1 MNKISEKKIAL
12 LASLILLLT
21 FSICISFFP
30 NVQAATPTP
39 AVPQKGLLALNDVV
53 GLDIAKY
60 AVATSSIKPDIPNVN
75 LGSENIKD
83 ITYELVSGTSKLKV
97 LCTFVNDNLNI
108 IHVLENNG
116 TPLLTKAAPTGSITQ
131 MAKNF
136 LRNYQTYKVTSAYA
150 DLQNSLDR
158 ISITENSTSTIGDM
172 QVDVSS
178 VDGAVTFKWTYQYD
192 GIIAPA
198 KFVTLSFKDNFF
210 EAFVDNWQLYQ
221 VGSTQ
226 VSISK
231 GQATAIALETAKE
244 HFQSIKQ
251 VDSTFNTDFSQSN
264 IHFSTIIFDNSIG
277 ANKSH
282 SGEKTALYP
291 VYRFGVGLDKLYGSL
306 YGLEVDVWADT
317 GEVRWTQEAWS
328 TFPENT
334 TADTTANDSPMINNV
349 LLPAIPTAVI
359 LIVCLTVSQR
369 KHLTQHGILKRFSTK
384 NTVAKASVFVILLT
398 LVSTIPEACAA
409 GAYVWGSESNG
420 AYGYPYSG
428 GPSWRKHSDEVWWQQ
443 YVSQYIADCF
453 TFGGYTA
460 YNHQGNPGSYKYN
473 IESDLWAIENVHD
486 YGAVVDFDHGNG
498 NTLYTSGEFHYL
510 FEDERGTVTGDWGG
524 AHNDEYWNGVY
535 DMNIYSSISDGK
547 VKFAFINTCRSADIV
562 LEGPPGGGQGQYG
575 AVGMPYAWTH
585 RVVKEKDD
593 NFNVNDDI
601 SVDGYGDRDTG
612 DQCYIG
618 YSWGSAS
625 LMQRLPY
632 PNGIHLWAEW
642 VIYFFYYSLYHDMS
656 VHSALN
662 QASLSI
668 YGFNFGD
675 YQCPLSRNG
684 PGFICYWWNL
694 QPSET
699 SPGCHLEVYGNADIH
714 IRLLPEPTQW
724 WLYVEAVETSWNTQ
738 LNPTVTID
746 DIPVGTAPLWELV
759 SVGTHTVGVDDWV
772 GDCYFSYFY
781 TYPGNSIQG
790 NPEQISVSSDTY
802 STAYYNNN
810 W

>member
-1 MNKISEKKIAL
+1 L
-12 LASLILLLT
+12 
-21 FSICISFFP
+21 P
-30 NVQAATPTP
+30 
-39 AVPQKGLLALNDVV
+39 
-53 GLDIAKY
+53 
-60 AVATSSIKPDIPNVN
+60 SSIIKSVYGSSGAAVFCPSYYVWPPLEYWDEIELAESTCEAIASMLDSRYDIVF
-75 LGSENIKD
+75 
-83 ITYELVSGTSKLKV
+83 LKV
-97 LCTFVNDNLNI
+97 NESATHNNYIGYIDMLGNLYDEVGFFSKGHRN
-108 IHVLENNG
+108 LKEENNWG
-116 TPLLTKAAPTGSITQ
+116 
-131 MAKNF
+131 
-136 LRNYQTYKVTSAYA
+136 
-150 DLQNSLDR
+150 
-158 ISITENSTSTIGDM
+158 TIGLYDHWGNDEST
-172 QVDVSS
+172 VWDYEDIEPYT
-178 VDGAVTFKWTYQYD
+178 DGANFR
-192 GIIAPA
+192 
-198 KFVTLSFKDNFF
+198 FVFI
-210 EAFVDNWQLYQ
+210 WHC
-221 VGSTQ
+221 
-226 VSISK
+226 
-231 GQATAIALETAKE
+231 ETAELYKE
-244 HFQSIKQ
+244 
-251 VDSTFNTDFSQSN
+251 T
-264 IHFSTIIFDNSIG
+264 
-277 ANKSH
+277 
-282 SGEKTALYP
+282 P
-291 VYRFGVGLDKLYGSL
+291 VYSR
-306 YGLEVDVWADT
+306 
-317 GEVRWTQEAWS
+317 GE
-328 TFPENT
+328 
-334 TADTTANDSPMINNV
+334 D
-349 LLPAIPTAVI
+349 
-359 LIVCLTVSQR
+359 
-369 KHLTQHGILKRFSTK
+369 
-384 NTVAKASVFVILLT
+384 
-398 LVSTIPEACAA
+398 
-409 GAYVWGSESNG
+409 
-420 AYGYPYSG
+420 GYPG
-428 GPSWRKHSDEVWWQQ
+428 
-443 YVSQYIADCF
+443 
-453 TFGGYTA
+453 
-460 YNHQGNPGSYKYN
+460 
-473 IESDLWAIENVHD
+473 
-486 YGAVVDFDHGNG
+486 
-498 NTLYTSGEFHYL
+498 
-510 FEDERGTVTGDWGG
+510 
-524 AHNDEYWNGVY
+524 
-535 DMNIYSSISDGK
+535 
-547 VKFAFINTCRSADIV
+547 
-562 LEGPPGGGQGQYG
+562 
-575 AVGMPYAWTH
+575 GMPYAWTH